1 MWGIVISWHS
11 LLGVL
16 PSFWVLPSMFRMLNH
31 SLPKW
36 VNDIVGFICKSLTYN
51 WCGIVGIYQLGYI
64 KHLGSI
70 ISYSDEIKYMVYAF
84 PTFGG

>member
-1 MWGIVISWHS
+1 M
-11 LLGVL
+11 
-16 PSFWVLPSMFRMLNH
+16 
-31 SLPKW
+31 
-36 VNDIVGFICKSLTYN
+36 NDIVGFICKSLTYN